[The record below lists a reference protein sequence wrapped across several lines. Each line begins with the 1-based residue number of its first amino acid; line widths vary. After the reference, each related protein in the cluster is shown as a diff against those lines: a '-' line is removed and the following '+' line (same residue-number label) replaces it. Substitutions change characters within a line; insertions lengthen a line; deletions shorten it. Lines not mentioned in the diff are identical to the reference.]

1 MYHKNT
7 SKAQK
12 MIFKYSLFTI
22 FILGSVI
29 IGCENMAPDKTN
41 TAITGEDVLA
51 TLDSLSYR
59 LSANGKAPIASEE
72 VIQINEDMRR
82 TVESIRTPHLL
93 TEMAEIYAHQKHAF
107 TFTLSEDQK
116 IGVFSWHTKMDAT
129 GNRIKNI
136 ALYDTGNAIEP
147 TSLYDTPITYKKIH
161 QVKSHKGED
170 LYILHGHLNSG
181 DSHYFRLN
189 AYTLRNGYMEEAP
202 IFPNSESSLSI
213 AQISNSPEL
222 SDSLGFRVEMN
233 GIRILLPEIQNVP
246 VIGRSLAFNGKNYS
260 PEPKRN

>member
-1 MYHKNT
+1 
-7 SKAQK
+7 
-12 MIFKYSLFTI
+12 MILKYSLLTI
-22 FILGSVI
+22 FILGSTI
-29 IGCENMAPDKTN
+29 IGCENMASDKTN

-59 LSANGKAPIASEE
+59 LSANKSPIASEE
-72 VIQINEDMRR
+72 VIQVNEDMRR
-82 TVESIRTPHLL
+82 TVESIRSPHLL
-93 TEMAEIYAHQKHAF
+93 TKIAEIYAHQKHAF

-136 ALYDTGNAIEP
+136 ALYNNGNAIEP
-147 TSLYDTPITYKKIH
+147 TSLYDTPITYEKIH

-202 IFPNSESSLSI
+202 IFPNSESSLSF
-213 AQISNSPEL
+213 AQISNNPEL

-246 VIGRSLAFNGKNYS
+246 TAGHTFAFNGKKYL
-260 PEPKRN
+260 PEPKKN

>member
-1 MYHKNT
+1 
-7 SKAQK
+7 
-12 MIFKYSLFTI
+12 MIFKYSLLTI
-22 FILGSVI
+22 FILGSAI
-29 IGCENMAPDKTN
+29 IGCENMAPEKTN
-41 TAITGEDVLA
+41 TTITGEDVLA

-59 LSANGKAPIASEE
+59 LSANKSPIGSEE
-72 VIQINEDMRR
+72 VIQVNEDMRR

-93 TEMAEIYAHQKHAF
+93 TEIAEIYAYQKHAF

-136 ALYDTGNAIEP
+136 ALYNNGNDIEP
-147 TSLYDTPITYKKIH
+147 TSLYDTPITYEKIH
-161 QVKSHKGED
+161 QVKSHKGKD

-202 IFPNSESSLSI
+202 IFPNSESSLSF
-213 AQISNSPEL
+213 AQISNNPEL
-222 SDSLGFRVEMN
+222 SNSLGFKVEMN
-233 GIRILLPEIQNVP
+233 GIRILLPEIQDVP
-246 VIGRSLAFNGKNYS
+246 RAGHSLAFNGKKYL
-260 PEPKRN
+260 PEPKKN